1 MEGLTSDSSKRAA
14 RRLRRGEVVEGTV
27 VQISAD
33 SVFIDVGGTSEA
45 RVDRGELVD
54 RSGALATKI
63 GDKIRGTV
71 VDARPES
78 LTVAIALGREGA
90 VDVGALQAARDAGSV
105 VLGVVKQAVKAGLEV
120 EVGGVRAF
128 CPASQVEIGRA
139 PDLEVYVGQTF
150 EFRVLEVRD
159 GGKSVIVSRRAELE
173 ARREEAARDVLER
186 LVPGAE
192 VDGTVHSITRYG
204 AVIDLGGVEGFV
216 HISEIAHRHVAKV
229 EDAVE
234 VGAAVRVQVLGIEES
249 PKGVRVKLS
258 MKALMDAPRNAVA
271 PNADEVLA
279 GKVVR
284 HTNGGVIVE
293 TPSGEGI
300 VPARDLGLPPGA
312 DHRRAFPVDREVQ
325 VVVTSRD
332 GSGKLRFSVSG
343 VAAVEERR
351 NYREF
356 AAAGKARA
364 ASSGLGNLGDI
375 MREKLGLPDLPPA
388 PPSDEPSAGGAP
400 HPASPASG
408 AETSA
413 AVAAPP
419 PEKRVPEK
427 RAQPNQR
434 REGELGVV
442 RRKK

>member
-1 MEGLTSDSSKRAA
+1 MLPGLMAKDDFASLMEGLTSDSSKRVA
-14 RRLRRGEVVEGTV
+14 RRLRRGEVVEGTI

-33 SVFIDVGGTSEA
+33 SVFIDVGATSEA

-54 RSGALATKI
+54 RTGVLTARV

-90 VDVGALQAARDAGSV
+90 VDVAALQAARDAGSV
-105 VLGVVKQAVKAGLEV
+105 VSGVVKQAVKAGLEI
-120 EVGGVRAF
+120 EIGGVRAF

-139 PDLEVYVGQTF
+139 PDLEVYVGQTL

-159 GGKSVIVSRRAELE
+159 GGKSVVVSRRAELE
-173 ARREEAARDVLER
+173 ARRAEAARDLLER

-192 VDGTVHSITRYG
+192 VDGTVHSVTRHG

-216 HISEIAHRHVAKV
+216 HISEIAHQRIAKV

-249 PKGVRVKLS
+249 PKGLRVRLS
-258 MKALMDAPRNAVA
+258 MKALLAAPRATSQQ
-271 PNADEVLA
+271 ADEVLV
-279 GKVVR
+279 GKVSR
-284 HTNGGVIVE
+284 HTNSGVIVE
-293 TPSGEGI
+293 TAAGEGL

-312 DHRRAFPVDREVQ
+312 DHRRAFPVGREVT
-325 VVVTSRD
+325 VVVVSRD
-332 GSGKLRFSVSG
+332 GAGKVRFSVSG

-356 AAAGKARA
+356 AAAGKGRGS
-364 ASSGLGNLGDI
+364 SSGLGSLGDI
-375 MREKLGLPDLPPA
+375 MREKLGLPPA
-388 PPSDEPSAGGAP
+388 TAGDT
-400 HPASPASG
+400 
-408 AETSA
+408 ETGA

-419 PEKRVPEK
+419 TAPDSAPEP
-427 RAQPNQR
+427 R
-434 REGELGVV
+434 RDGDPRRDRDLGVV